1 MGTTEE
7 LERRLDP
14 LVANGVLARFDGG
27 RDVVYSIAEDQPV
40 AAAYYRNTIIHF
52 LINAA
57 IAELALVSAAESD
70 ECRSAFWAEVDRLR
84 DVLKFEFFFAEK
96 DVYLGEIRRELSL
109 HASEWE
115 AQLDRPNDVRALLQK
130 VRPLFAHRVL
140 RPFLEAH
147 WVVADHLASLIGAPA
162 GEQAELLRACLA
174 SGRQYVLQRRIQS
187 REAVS
192 RSLLETGLRLAR
204 HRGLLGSGSAMLAE
218 ERQRFADELRDTL
231 RRVDAIDALGAAR
244 RAGALA

>member
-1 MGTTEE
+1 M
-7 LERRLDP
+7 
-14 LVANGVLARFDGG
+14 
-27 RDVVYSIAEDQPV
+27 VYSIAEDQPV

-162 GEQAELLRACLA
+162 GDQAELLRACLA

-204 HRGLLGSGSAMLAE
+204 HRGLLSSGSAMLAE